1 MIVIDC
7 NPAPEKR
14 DALDNLP
21 TQLDKILKDTPL
33 GRKDVKAYE
42 TMISHMERALSN
54 KFYLL
59 QNVMIEGAEKP
70 VSTVLVGPPGF
81 YLLNTS
87 FQKGIFR
94 AKEDTWSEMKG
105 RNRQFEPTHPN
116 LVKETQQFAA
126 LLGDFLSSRLPQAPP
141 VHPVLI
147 LLNPGTHVDSVRPAV
162 RTILTDGLERF
173 IARLSLDA
181 PQLTS
186 EDVHVIVNRLKE
198 PAPDLSGT
206 DGADPQAE
214 KNWRELQALKP
225 VLAIEPKVTKNIDS
239 LSSKF
244 RFSARQ
250 WVFLGIVAGINIILL
265 ITFLII
271 ILLNT

>member
-7 NPAPEKR
+7 NPSPEKR
-14 DALDNLP
+14 DALNHLP
-21 TQLDKILKDTPL
+21 SQLDKILQETPF
-33 GRKDVKAYE
+33 GRKDIKAYE
-42 TMISHMERALSN
+42 AMISQMERALSN

-59 QNVMIEGAEKP
+59 RNVTIEGADQP
-70 VSTVLVGPPGF
+70 ISSVLIGPTGI

-94 AKEDTWSEMKG
+94 AKEDSWSEMKG
-105 RNRQFEPTHPN
+105 RNRQFEATQPN
-116 LVKETQQFAA
+116 LIKETLHWSSQ
-126 LLGDFLSSRLPQAPP
+126 LSDFLSNRLAQVP
-141 VHPVLI
+141 VIHPVLV

-162 RTILTDGLERF
+162 RTILIDGLERF

-186 EDVHVIVNRLKE
+186 EDVHAIVTRLKE
-198 PAPDLSGT
+198 SPSGSSGSDEEVT
-206 DGADPQAE
+206 QAE

-225 VLAIEPKVTKNIDS
+225 VLAIEPKVTENIDS
-239 LSSKF
+239 LSNKL

-250 WVFLGIVAGINIILL
+250 WIFLGVIAVVNIILL